1 MPLDM
6 LTGPSALGSSS
17 VESPFPEKSALYQVV
32 KLTRIDAEEMRCEKL
47 LYIALHPVKLA
58 PRSSCYTDEREKKD
72 DLVKHDTVPHPLYI
86 RTGCLGLCSTSFITC
101 KVSFSKQTQN
111 CICFCCN
118 CVSLIIFYS
127 PMANLESH

>member
-47 LYIALHPVKLA
+47 LYIALHPIIEVLREA
-58 PRSSCYTDEREKKD
+58 HAIRMREKKRMI
-72 DLVKHDTVPHPLYI
+72 LWNMILSPI
-86 RTGCLGLCSTSFITC
+86 LCT
-101 KVSFSKQTQN
+101 
-111 CICFCCN
+111 
-118 CVSLIIFYS
+118 
-127 PMANLESH
+127 LEPVV